1 MNIKQVAVSIA
12 ALTILAGAP
21 ALAFAQTS
29 VQGNPIAVSA
39 VNVEPSIHG
48 DGPGSITVNY
58 QNTSNATATEVVFEL
73 DVDGALVDTFYD
85 TGSFAPGVAIKHT
98 FTTDTDASNAQ
109 IQVAQVTFADGQ
121 VWASGN

>member
-1 MNIKQVAVSIA
+1 MNIKKVAVSLA

-21 ALAFAQTS
+21 ALAFAQTN
-29 VQGNPIAVSA
+29 VAGDPIAVNS

-58 QNTSNATATEVVFEL
+58 QNNSNATATEVVFEL

-85 TGSFAPGVAIKHT
+85 SGSFAPGVAIKHT
-98 FTTDTDASNAQ
+98 FTTDTDASQAK
-109 IQVAQVTFADGQ
+109 IQVSQVTFADGR

>member
-1 MNIKQVAVSIA
+1 MNIKKVAVSLA

-21 ALAFAQTS
+21 ALAFAQTN
-29 VQGNPIAVSA
+29 VAGDPIAVNS

-48 DGPGSITVNY
+48 DGPGSITVDY

-85 TGSFAPGVAIKHT
+85 SGSFAPGVTIKHT
-98 FTTDTDASNAQ
+98 FTTDTDASQAK
-109 IQVAQVTFADGQ
+109 IAVSQVTFADGR